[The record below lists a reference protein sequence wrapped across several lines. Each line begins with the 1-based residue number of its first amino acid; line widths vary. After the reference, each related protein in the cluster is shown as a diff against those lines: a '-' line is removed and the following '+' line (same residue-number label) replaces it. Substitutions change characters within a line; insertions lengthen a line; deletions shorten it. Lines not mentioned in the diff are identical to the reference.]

1 MKCLVCGKEYEAAE
15 CPRCR
20 FPNIQIVG
28 DREQA
33 LKAMLP
39 TIEQYRREFLNAIQ
53 ISLVIYHWKDEKG
66 QLVMDR
72 QEKKLLGTANELR
85 NGEKWLGD
93 KFARIADQKQVTV
106 TLSIAM
112 AGEEQ
117 LVQASVP
124 NLQKAELQ
132 QFGAKVDDACNLRL
146 MLCNETEKPTISQPV
161 ALFAV

>member
-28 DREQA
+28 DQEQA
-33 LKAMLP
+33 LKAMMP
-39 TIEQYRREFLNAIQ
+39 TIEQYRRDFLNAVRIG
-53 ISLVIYHWKDEKG
+53 LVIYRWKDQNG

-72 QEKKLLGTANELR
+72 QEQKLLGTADELR
-85 NGEKWLGD
+85 RGEKWLED
-93 KFARIADQKQVTV
+93 KFARIADQKQISV

-112 AGEEQ
+112 AGEEK

-132 QFGAKVDDACNLRL
+132 QLGAKVDENCNLLL
-146 MLCNETEKPTISQPV
+146 MLSNETEKPTISQPI